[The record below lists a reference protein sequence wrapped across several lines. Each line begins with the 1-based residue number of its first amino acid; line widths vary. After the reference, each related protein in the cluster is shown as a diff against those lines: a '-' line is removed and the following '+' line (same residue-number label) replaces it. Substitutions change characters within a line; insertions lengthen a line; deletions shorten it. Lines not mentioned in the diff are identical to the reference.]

1 MISCVFTVGRL
12 CARQYARASQARR
25 QECSYQG
32 NSIIIAS
39 TVSMAH
45 SGESGKRNR
54 RRFHGGGVKGSI
66 SGRTYTEVLAK
77 GLGIQRVW
85 DTCPSE

>member
-1 MISCVFTVGRL
+1 MFLQRE
-12 CARQYARASQARR
+12 QYH
-25 QECSYQG
+25 
-32 NSIIIAS
+32 IIAS
-39 TVSMAH
+39 TVSMARY
-45 SGESGKRNR
+45 GESGKGNQT
-54 RRFHGGGVKGSI
+54 RFHGGDVKGSI